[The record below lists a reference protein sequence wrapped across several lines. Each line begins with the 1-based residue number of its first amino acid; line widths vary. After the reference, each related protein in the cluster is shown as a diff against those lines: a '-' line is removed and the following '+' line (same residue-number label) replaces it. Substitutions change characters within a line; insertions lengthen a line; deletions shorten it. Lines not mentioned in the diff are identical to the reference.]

1 MTTNVLRAPQVI
13 GSGARRTLYIAIGL
27 IVLALVVAALVSGDD
42 SSTTSSAAAGTGGPN
57 EAGVASAVAVAGR
70 AVFPAHPDEAAV
82 AASVSRSS
90 DEAVPPGSGVPFGRS
105 PRPAYEPNLLPK

>member
-1 MTTNVLRAPQVI
+1 MTTNILRAPQVI
-13 GSGARRTLYIAIGL
+13 GSGARRTLYIAIGV
-27 IVLALVVAALVSGDD
+27 IVLALVVAALVSSDD

-57 EAGVASAVAVAGR
+57 EAAVASVVAGR
-70 AVFPAHPDEAAV
+70 AVFPAHPDEAVV

-90 DEAVPPGSGVPFGRS
+90 DEAVPPGSGIPFGRS

>member
-27 IVLALVVAALVSGDD
+27 IVLALVVAALVSGHDP
-42 SSTTSSAAAGTGGPN
+42 STTSSPAAVTGGPN
-57 EAGVASAVAVAGR
+57 EAAVATAAAGR

-82 AASVSRSS
+82 AAAVSRSS
-90 DEAVPPGSGVPFGRS
+90 HDAVPAGSGIPFGRD